1 MNRIIFGG
9 AFDPVHNGHINM
21 AENAAKELAGEVIFI
36 PARISVWKD
45 VSAPV
50 EDKIAML
57 KLAIKDKKNLSIDEY
72 EINSGK
78 DINYSIDTVR
88 HFKEKYPNDKLFFLI
103 GVDQVNEFHRWREAE
118 ELANLAQI
126 VFFTRPGYVVKDEN
140 INKFHMLEIKGSG
153 IDASSIDIRE
163 LKSFELPDEV
173 LFYIVEHDLYAGMVE
188 LKKTLSPQRLA
199 HSKSVAN
206 LAYEIAKAN
215 KLEKPLDA
223 FVAGLL
229 HDLGKDIGR
238 DKQIEI
244 MKNQFPEYVDMPK
257 FAYHQFAGAYL
268 AQAKFGITDKEIIKA
283 IEFHATGNSGMGILG
298 KIIYAADKIEPTRGF
313 DSTDLISAMMNDAE
327 TGFKIVLQANKDFL
341 LNTQKSIEN
350 PLTYNCFK
358 EYLQ

>member
-21 AENAAKELAGEVIFI
+21 AEKAAKELAGEVIFV
-36 PARISVWKD
+36 PARISVWKES
-45 VSAPV
+45 SAPV

-57 KLAIKDKKNLSIDEY
+57 KLGIKGKEGFSIDEY

-78 DINYSIDTVR
+78 DINYSIDTVK

-103 GVDQVNEFHRWREAE
+103 GVDQVNEFHRWKEAE
-118 ELANLAQI
+118 ELAKLAQL
-126 VFFTRPGYVVKDEN
+126 VFFTRPGYVVKSEN
-140 INKFHMLEIKGSG
+140 VDRFNMREIEGSG
-153 IDASSIDIRE
+153 IDAKSIDIRD
-163 LKSFELPDEV
+163 LKSFELPAEV

-188 LKKTLSPQRLA
+188 LKNTLSPHRLA
-199 HSKSVAN
+199 HSKSVAK

-223 FVAGLL
+223 FVAGLF
-229 HDLGKDIGR
+229 HYLGKDIGL
-238 DKQIEI
+238 DKQTEI
-244 MKNQFPEYVDMPK
+244 VKKHFPEYVDMPK

-268 AQAKFGITDKEIIKA
+268 TQTKFGVDDPKIIKA
-283 IEFHATGNSGMGILG
+283 IEYHATGNSGMGILA
-298 KIIYAADKIEPTRGF
+298 KIVYAADKIEPTRGF
-313 DSTDLISAMMNDAE
+313 DSSDLISDMMNDAE
-327 TGFKIVLQANKDFL
+327 NGFKIVLQANKDFL
-341 LNTQKSIEN
+341 LSKEKSIEN